1 MRALFWN
8 DSGQWWLNFSEV
20 KFDIL
25 ICWLCTAAALTIY
38 VSCPLILYANTT
50 LNMAMRWIKCV
61 VNENTQL
68 QCGKLN
74 YCEKPFIY
82 TDLLLSEIYLFPWLY
97 WCIFFLLSKNLWSIE
112 FITHS
117 FDQLRLSHQINKLK
131 AQVDHRQ
138 CQVSWLSAVSRPI
151 VNDRTKYVIN
161 TSTIGVEQDKVS
173 MLTYDLRTAIK
184 IVKER

>member
-8 DSGQWWLNFSEV
+8 DSGKWWLNFSEV

-97 WCIFFLLSKNLWSIE
+97 WCIFFCCRKTFGLLSLSRILLINCVFLIKSASWKHRLIIGNAKSAGYQLWADPLWTIE
-112 FITHS
+112 PNI
-117 FDQLRLSHQINKLK
+117 
-131 AQVDHRQ
+131 
-138 CQVSWLSAVSRPI
+138 W
-151 VNDRTKYVIN
+151 
-161 TSTIGVEQDKVS
+161 
-173 MLTYDLRTAIK
+173 
-184 IVKER
+184 